1 MRNGLGVV
9 QGLYNFIEASPERH
23 VISAEKMNMNRHI
36 GNKDE
41 RNALGLPG
49 GGEEGSG
56 QATYFLCK
64 DKDPKPIYK
73 SKLCSIVSTM

>member
-1 MRNGLGVV
+1 MV

-49 GGEEGSG
+49 GGGGRQWTGHLFSLQG
-56 QATYFLCK
+56 
-64 DKDPKPIYK
+64 
-73 SKLCSIVSTM
+73 